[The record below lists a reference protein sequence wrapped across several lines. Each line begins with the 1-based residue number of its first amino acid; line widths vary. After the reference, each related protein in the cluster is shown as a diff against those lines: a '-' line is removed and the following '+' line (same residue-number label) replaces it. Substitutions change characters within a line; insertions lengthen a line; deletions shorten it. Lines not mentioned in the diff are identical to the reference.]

1 MQLRPDEA
9 LHEDLIKAQELM
21 TMLSDAGEELSK
33 TIFMALVLNSLPN
46 KIGDLRSTAKFLFLN
61 QIHRAA
67 IQTESIEDSRKQ
79 RIAGDELQQH
89 VAMPSSGKFQ
99 SSKTKNF
106 GIVNKSR
113 AGSSKKLSCYCC
125 GKAGHIAKNFFLKKK
140 WNVENVEQK
149 FTLMSLVEI
158 KSRIKVTYISATLKV
173 YIRFS

>member
-9 LHEDLIKAQELM
+9 LHEDLIKPQELM

-46 KIGDLRSTAKFLFLN
+46 KIGDLRSTGRFLFLN

-89 VAMPSSGKFQ
+89 VPMPSSGKFQ

-113 AGSSKKLSCYCC
+113 AGSS
-125 GKAGHIAKNFFLKKK
+125 
-140 WNVENVEQK
+140 
-149 FTLMSLVEI
+149 
-158 KSRIKVTYISATLKV
+158 
-173 YIRFS
+173 